1 MSMITDADAS
11 IHVVHDIP
19 PFTSLGGMPLTPERT
34 ELIEKARALVPRLR
48 ERSAQTNRDRKL
60 PDETIAEL
68 RESGLLDVR
77 RPREFGGVEIDNQTY
92 VDVIGE
98 IARGCGSTAWTTG
111 IVNDIWF
118 LAGTVLPDQGRTEF
132 YASGLSGT
140 APFYPRKGGTCRK
153 VEGGYQIDYGEWPW
167 ASGSQIAGWAI
178 VRANLLDEDGEI
190 SDVMAPMIPMDELE
204 VLDEWHTIAMRGSAS
219 NTLKIENVFIPEHRA
234 GSMSRVLTGQ
244 HIVDMPDF
252 QRQPWLTGVVFGLVP
267 IAIGL
272 ARHALEVFLERSQG
286 RPIAT
291 TTYGDSAA
299 APRTQLLV
307 AEAAQKIDAA
317 DLLLHRGA
325 AMLDL
330 WAGTGAEPSVAE
342 RVKARADFAYA
353 SKLSIEAVQ
362 MLFRE
367 TGASALAQGS
377 PLAQVAMDI
386 NAIPMHA
393 AFNPT
398 TGLENYGA
406 ALTGRTPPAE
416 SFGEHVYV

>member
-1 MSMITDADAS
+1 
-11 IHVVHDIP
+11 
-19 PFTSLGGMPLTPERT
+19 
-34 ELIEKARALVPRLR
+34 
-48 ERSAQTNRDRKL
+48 
-60 PDETIAEL
+60 
-68 RESGLLDVR
+68 
-77 RPREFGGVEIDNQTY
+77 
-92 VDVIGE
+92 
-98 IARGCGSTAWTTG
+98 
-111 IVNDIWF
+111 
-118 LAGTVLPDQGRTEF
+118 
-132 YASGLSGT
+132 
-140 APFYPRKGGTCRK
+140 
-153 VEGGYQIDYGEWPW
+153 
-167 ASGSQIAGWAI
+167 
-178 VRANLLDEDGEI
+178 
-190 SDVMAPMIPMDELE
+190 MDELE
-204 VLDEWHTIAMRGSAS
+204 VLDEWHTIAMLGSAS

-234 GSMSRVLTGQ
+234 GSMSRVLTGR

-272 ARHALEVFLERSQG
+272 ARHALEVFVERCQG

-299 APRTQLLV
+299 APRTQLMV

-362 MLFRE
+362 MLFRD